1 MQIAICHYSFNK
13 RWKKENWT
21 AHRLAQEVKALGVE
35 GIDFHTGLIG
45 PADQACDLINSAVS
59 KYGLTLASLSMS
71 NDFNQE
77 DAQQMR
83 QQVDSVRQWIAVAA
97 ELNVPVSRIFGGH
110 IERQDRFDDDVKA
123 SGRQRILDGL
133 GQVVSEAEK
142 YGVVLALENHGGL
155 PCLAAEQV
163 EVIEQINSPY
173 LKATVDVGNYL
184 VGGQEGQVGTAIAAK
199 HAAYVHFK
207 DYKKVPDNSLPW
219 GWTIGHCNVGDGEID
234 LPACVKALDQAGYHG
249 FAALEFEGQDEE
261 NGISRS
267 IEYMKK
273 ILS

>member
-21 AHRLAQEVKALGVE
+21 VDRLAQEVKALGIE

-77 DAQQMR
+77 DTQQMR

-110 IERQDRFDDDVKA
+110 IERQDRLDDDVKA

-133 GQVVSEAEK
+133 GEVVSEAEK

-155 PCLAAEQV
+155 PCLAGEQV

-184 VGGQEGQVGTAIAAK
+184 VGGQEGQIGTAIAAK

-207 DYKKVPDNSLPW
+207 DYNKVPDSSLPW
-219 GWTIGHCNVGDGEID
+219 GWTISHCDVGDGDID
-234 LPACVKALDQAGYHG
+234 LPACVKALDQAGYDG
-249 FAALEFEGQDEE
+249 FAALEFEGEDEE
-261 NGISRS
+261 NGIPRS

-273 ILS
+273 ILP